1 MRYETEAVP
10 IDSDNWRGG
19 FSDGMF
25 CILEQKCRHTSYV
38 RAIRLRL
45 KRYIMGRL
53 LNLNSHNIASVSCM
67 PFFFK

>member
-25 CILEQKCRHTSYV
+25 CVLYQKCRHTSHV
-38 RAIRLRL
+38 RAILLRL
-45 KRYIMGRL
+45 KRYIMVRL
-53 LNLNSHNIASVSCM
+53 LNLNRHNIASVNFM
-67 PFFFK
+67 PFFLK